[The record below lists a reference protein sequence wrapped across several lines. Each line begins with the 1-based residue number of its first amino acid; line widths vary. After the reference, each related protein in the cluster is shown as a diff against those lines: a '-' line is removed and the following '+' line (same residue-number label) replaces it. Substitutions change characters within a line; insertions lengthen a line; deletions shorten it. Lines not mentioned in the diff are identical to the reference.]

1 MFIRKKLNA
10 SGSTT
15 VQVLYKFRG
24 KNHIIRTIG
33 TSKEPDEIEKFYQK
47 AQETVPTL
55 FDQLLL
61 FSEPKSAKAQLVS
74 EIGNDDIRIC
84 GPYEVFGRIF
94 DSLNF
99 NQITDSLFRDLV
111 ISRITH
117 PGSKLRLKEFLE
129 KTGRQSISV
138 DSIYRFMDKLNKK
151 YKSQIEAISFA
162 HTKMLS
168 GGSIGAIF
176 YDMTTIY
183 FESSKPDDLRLT
195 GFSKDGK
202 HQHPQIFLGLLV
214 GPNGYPIGYNIF
226 EGNIYEGHTLIP
238 MIESFEQRFELDKPI
253 IVADSGLLSKNNIE
267 SLIAKQYTFILGARI
282 KNESNAVVSQIEKSN
297 LRNGGTTEIS
307 KSEELR
313 LIISFSD
320 KRAIKDKSNRERG
333 LKRLE
338 KNINAGKL
346 TKTNINNRGYNKYLK
361 MEGEVKIDIDYEKFN
376 ADSKWDGLKGYITNT
391 SLVASDVIDQYN
403 NLWKIE
409 RAFRISK
416 TDLKI
421 RPIYHR
427 LRGRIEAHI
436 SISFVAYVLYKEL
449 ERLMQKHQAG
459 ISITKAIEE
468 INKMHEIKIQI
479 NKFKSQNIKLY
490 NNKLQQSIINV
501 INQEYSI

>member
-24 KNHIIRTIG
+24 KNHIIMTIG

-47 AQETVPTL
+47 AQEAVPTL

-61 FSEPKSAKAQLVS
+61 FPEPKSAKAQLVG

-84 GPYEVFGRIF
+84 GPYVVFGRIF

-267 SLIAKQYTFILGARI
+267 SLIVKQYTFILGARI
-282 KNESNAVVSQIEKSN
+282 KNESNTVVSQIEKST

-307 KSEELR
+307 KSEGLR

-468 INKMHEIKIQI
+468 INKMYEIKIQI
-479 NKFKSQNIKLY
+479 NKFKNQNIKLY